1 MSSNSVFQY
10 VFNLLL
16 HCCNISD
23 FLAKPLQRLWFLLRR
38 RIIYVASILLSC
50 TGSDAMIWKI
60 TVWVKWASV
69 QMQSHMSSP
78 PLHQQDSTKR
88 KLAECH
94 NFCRCCLLSYEPT
107 NVLGFLFDKQ
117 FIKNLKV
124 YDTSGSGKK
133 TKHQFQDLWG
143 NNHQW
148 ELTKWLLNNV
158 QCSISAFYGCILRG
172 WILSTTF
179 GIFFF

>member
-1 MSSNSVFQY
+1 MSSNSVFLY

-16 HCCNISD
+16 HCCNISI
-23 FLAKPLQRLWFLLRR
+23 FLAKPLQTLWFLLRR

-60 TVWVKWASV
+60 TVWVGDIKWASV

-107 NVLGFLFDKQ
+107 NVLGFLFDEQ

-124 YDTSGSGKK
+124 YDTGGSGKWDK
-133 TKHQFQDLWG
+133 T
-143 NNHQW
+143 
-148 ELTKWLLNNV
+148 
-158 QCSISAFYGCILRG
+158 SIPRFVRE
-172 WILSTTF
+172 
-179 GIFFF
+179 